1 MLRQVFILSLCF
13 LLVSCGSTE
22 KREQAKQEK
31 DAKAWPGKMQGLAD
45 NVKNLVPY
53 IYNKKNYSDPAN
65 ATTVKKT
72 LTDFSSSMH
81 SIKPEMGKKYLGPD
95 PILDYSLEQMRADVD
110 RASDAFSAGQVEYS
124 RSVMKSVVNHCFRCH
139 SLTDEG
145 SRAKWD
151 ISTFQNLSL
160 TPIEKADL
168 MVAARDYEGAKNY
181 LEALFSSSDF
191 AQNYQF
197 EFEGALRRYL
207 AIMLRIKKDPK
218 TVLEEINKIQ
228 EKGNVPPY
236 VQEQIKGWRK
246 SLEAWA
252 KEPKRPLKTSLFTL
266 ARLRVV
272 KGQAMQAYPKDH
284 AGDVEFLRATSLMHD
299 FLSETRKIAPE
310 QLANAYLMLGTAYE
324 VLDDL
329 GYWNLHEYYYESCI
343 KTAPKSKL
351 ADSCYKKLEASVYLG
366 YSGSSG
372 VHVPEHEKARLQQL
386 KNTMK

>member
-1 MLRQVFILSLCF
+1 MLRQVFVLVLSL
-13 LLVSCGSTE
+13 LLLSCGSAE
-22 KREQAKQEK
+22 KREEAKQEK
-31 DAKAWPGKMQGLAD
+31 DAKAWSGKMQGLSE
-45 NVKNLVPY
+45 NVKNLIPY
-53 IYNKKNYSDPAN
+53 IYNKKNYADPGN
-65 ATTVKKT
+65 AAAVKKT
-72 LTDFSSSMH
+72 LKDFSSSMH

-110 RASDAFSAGQVEYS
+110 RASDAFSAGQVDYS

-151 ISTFQNLSL
+151 ISNFQNLSL

-181 LEALFSSSDF
+181 LESLFSSSDF
-191 AQNYQF
+191 MQNYQF

-228 EKGNVPPY
+228 EKNNVPPY

-252 KEPKRPLKTSLFTL
+252 KEPKRPLKTSQFTL
-266 ARLRVV
+266 AQMRIAR
-272 KGQAMQAYPKDH
+272 GQKMQGYPKDH
-284 AGDVEFLRATSLMHD
+284 NGDVEFLRATSLLHD
-299 FLSETRKIAPE
+299 FLSETRKISPE
-310 QLANAYLMLGTAYE
+310 QLTNAYLMLGTAYE

-329 GYWNLHEYYYESCI
+329 GNSNLHEYYYESCI
-343 KTAPKSKL
+343 KTAPKSKF
-351 ADSCYKKLEASVYLG
+351 ADSCYKRLEASVYMG

-372 VHVPEHEKARLQQL
+372 VHVPPFEKARLQQL
-386 KNTMK
+386 KSLM